1 MIMYSNC
8 IAIFFSILI
17 QSDNALI
24 PLLMKKKANSV
35 MHLSSPSTDRP
46 QNPQNPKESE
56 TLKLRKLLSIAFTA
70 LSSPRLANALDRPMD
85 DPLYRKAIYNI
96 PSDDFWYPPY
106 FIGKWNTTLTFDNA
120 VFTEKFGLDVLSKDD
135 NLPGTNG
142 KKLKIIND
150 TNKILKNL
158 LLNPG
163 FSKYSVIFAPDMG
176 KDVTFVRRF
185 AQIDSH
191 PREDHAFNIRQIVS
205 AFLPDVIYRSIS
217 NQLQSLISNSSQTP
231 HFRLLLKMQLIP
243 SRKLRIGFILQLT
256 DGPLAIEIVLVQ
268 SY

>member
-1 MIMYSNC
+1 
-8 IAIFFSILI
+8 
-17 QSDNALI
+17 
-24 PLLMKKKANSV
+24 
-35 MHLSSPSTDRP
+35 
-46 QNPQNPKESE
+46 
-56 TLKLRKLLSIAFTA
+56 
-70 LSSPRLANALDRPMD
+70 
-85 DPLYRKAIYNI
+85 
-96 PSDDFWYPPY
+96 
-106 FIGKWNTTLTFDNA
+106 
-120 VFTEKFGLDVLSKDD
+120 
-135 NLPGTNG
+135 
-142 KKLKIIND
+142 
-150 TNKILKNL
+150 
-158 LLNPG
+158 
-163 FSKYSVIFAPDMG
+163 MG

-231 HFRLLLKMQLIP
+231 HFRLLLKMQRIP